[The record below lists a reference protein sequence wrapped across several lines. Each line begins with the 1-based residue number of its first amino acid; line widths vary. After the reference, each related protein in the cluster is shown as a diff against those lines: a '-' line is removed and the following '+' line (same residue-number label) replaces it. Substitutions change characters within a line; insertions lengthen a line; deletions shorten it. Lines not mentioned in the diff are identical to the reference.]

1 MARRNSNCCDEWE
14 HQMPD
19 GMWMCGRTHE
29 SCDEEGAYRYFDGE
43 CNTTADCSYG
53 ENCILGECV

>member
-1 MARRNSNCCDEWE
+1 
-14 HQMPD
+14 MPD